1 MLIDINYYITPSQVN
16 SRKGQSKFYFI
27 QSARNGALNVANQI
41 PRVWN
46 HCNSYFFKLHIYIR
60 TDAKT
65 ATRFLNNIS
74 GEQNCLHHHIVSR
87 TECGKYAA
95 YCARALERTIRNGG
109 REDKP
114 SRMEVLSILL
124 KNPYHHCLPHAIPV
138 HMLNN
143 TYQVYIIYK
152 CFRRL

>member
-1 MLIDINYYITPSQVN
+1 MSLCVFLLRLHGLTTDLISKKFGRDVTWNWEDGHWYI
-16 SRKGQSKFYFI
+16 
-27 QSARNGALNVANQI
+27 ART
-41 PRVWN
+41 
-46 HCNSYFFKLHIYIR
+46 KLP
-60 TDAKT
+60 AKT
-65 ATRFLNNIS
+65 SCVFNLLVINQR
-74 GEQNCLHHHIVSR
+74 LHYR

-95 YCARALERTIRNGG
+95 YCSRALERTIRNGG

-143 TYQVYIIYK
+143 TYQVIYQHYPCK
-152 CFRRL
+152 CSIKKYLILTI